1 MSHTTSNQVDL
12 DHGNDERVGEL
23 QTRLNAFWS
32 TRRDNQTPTAL
43 NIRTD
48 AELRVWMQVMQ
59 ELLPPAP
66 ADVVDLGTGQGFLAL
81 VFAALGHRSRGFDLA
96 EGMVEKAREYAV
108 GVSNPPTFDF
118 GDAMAP
124 PLDSSS
130 VDVVAHRNVMWTLL
144 DPARAFRNWFTVL
157 RPGGRLI
164 ALHGVHTASVGR
176 EPEGAHQDTYTEE
189 IRGRL
194 LGIHRQ
200 ATVEPALPFAH
211 EAGFVDVK
219 VRRLTAIEA
228 YERELEAETH
238 KPAEKTWLAL
248 TATRPTGYQQL

>member
-1 MSHTTSNQVDL
+1 VSHVTTGQTHV
-12 DHGNDERVGEL
+12 DHGNDARIDEM
-23 QTRLNAFWS
+23 QARLNAFWS
-32 TRRDNQTPTAL
+32 TRRDNPTPTAL

-48 AELRVWMQVMQ
+48 AELRVWMETMQ
-59 ELLPPAP
+59 QLLPPAP

-96 EGMVEKAREYAV
+96 EGMVVKAREFAA

-124 PLDSSS
+124 PLEPSS

-164 ALHGVHTASVGR
+164 ALHGVHTGSLGR

-200 ATVEPALPFAH
+200 ATVEPALPFAR
-211 EAGFVDVK
+211 EAGFVDIQVT
-219 VRRLTAIEA
+219 RLTAIEEF
-228 YERELEAETH
+228 ERELEKETH

-248 TATRPTGYQQL
+248 TASR

>member
-1 MSHTTSNQVDL
+1 MSQTTTGDQAAVDQ
-12 DHGNDERVGEL
+12 GNDAQIGEM
-23 QTRLNAFWS
+23 QARLNAFWS
-32 TRRDNQTPTAL
+32 TRRDNPTPTAL

-48 AELRVWMQVMQ
+48 AELRVWMQTMQ
-59 ELLPPAP
+59 ALLPPGP
-66 ADVVDLGTGQGFLAL
+66 ADAVHLGTGQGFLAL

-96 EGMVEKAREYAV
+96 EGMVVKAREYAA

-118 GDAMAP
+118 GDAIAP
-124 PLDSSS
+124 PLDPAS

-144 DPARAFRNWFTVL
+144 DPARAFRNWFAVL

-164 ALHGVHTASVGR
+164 ALHGVHSASLGR
-176 EPEGAHQDTYTEE
+176 EPEGAHQETYTEE

-200 ATVEPALPFAH
+200 ATVDPALPFAR
-211 EAGFVDVK
+211 EAGFVDMQ
-219 VRRLTAIEA
+219 VRRLTAIEE
-228 YERELEAETH
+228 YERELEKETG

-248 TATRPTGYQQL
+248 TAVKPAQ

>member
-1 MSHTTSNQVDL
+1 MSHASTDQRDPEHPDRIAEMQV
-12 DHGNDERVGEL
+12 
-23 QTRLNAFWS
+23 RLNAFWS

-59 ELLPPAP
+59 ELLPPPP

-81 VFAALGHRSRGFDLA
+81 VFAALGHHSRGFDLA
-96 EGMVEKAREYAV
+96 EGMIVKAREYAA
-108 GVSNPPTFDF
+108 GVSNAPAFDF

-124 PLDSSS
+124 PLEPAS

-144 DPARAFRNWFTVL
+144 DPARAFRNWFTIL

-164 ALHGVHTASVGR
+164 ALHGVHTASLGR
-176 EPEGAHQDTYTEE
+176 EPEGAHTETYTDE
-189 IRGRL
+189 IRARL

-200 ATVEPALPFAH
+200 ATVEPALPFAR
-211 EAGFVDVK
+211 EAGFIDVT
-219 VRRLTAIEA
+219 VTRLTPIEE
-228 YERELEAETH
+228 YERELEKETH
-238 KPAEKTWLAL
+238 KPQEKTWLAL
-248 TATRPTGYQQL
+248 TASRPIQ